1 MMSFVLD
8 KILDNLI
15 FISTLYSI
23 NKKVQVK

>member
-23 NKKVQVK
+23 NKKVHVK